1 MGKQVAPAIAPHRG
15 GSAIID
21 LHHRERGQVHE
32 PVHNVHIAIT
42 RQLLEL
48 LVGGV
53 AAVHVP
59 GQLVALVTTLERL
72 VEHLL
77 MVAHEHAHI
86 RERADYVDHAQRV
99 GAAIDHIAEHEDGV
113 VRTGLCKLEGAAE
126 GARMPV
132 DVRDDEDGHLYPLK
146 VNLNVRV
153 IVPRFAL
160 EAALIQSKAHHVNK

>member
-1 MGKQVAPAIAPHRG
+1 
-15 GSAIID
+15 
-21 LHHRERGQVHE
+21 
-32 PVHNVHIAIT
+32 
-42 RQLLEL
+42 
-48 LVGGV
+48 
-53 AAVHVP
+53 
-59 GQLVALVTTLERL
+59 
-72 VEHLL
+72 

-86 RERADYVDHAQRV
+86 RERADHVDHAQRV

-113 VRTGLCKLEGAAE
+113 VRTGLRKLEGTVE

-160 EAALIQSKAHHVNK
+160 EAALIQSKARHVNK